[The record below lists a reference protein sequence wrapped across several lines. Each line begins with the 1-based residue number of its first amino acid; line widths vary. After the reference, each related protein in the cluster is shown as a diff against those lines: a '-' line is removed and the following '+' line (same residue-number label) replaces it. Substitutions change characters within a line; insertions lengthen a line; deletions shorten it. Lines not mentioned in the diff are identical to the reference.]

1 MFHAFS
7 QQELLIL
14 FTFATGI
21 VSILELLEFLFTRN
35 IPWLGRLLQKAF
47 RSLNSW
53 FHGRKVSRLRT
64 LIVNFS
70 GHPVLP
76 GQKKA
81 IEKLMHWQGTEV
93 IDVPLGNVPEDRHFV
108 VAIEKAVDSIDI
120 SPKEWQELP
129 MVVIPAGYSAVWAI
143 VQSILHGRLGHF
155 PDVVRLRPSSPLS
168 AEKFEV
174 AEIMNLHQVRHQS
187 RDKR

>member
-1 MFHAFS
+1 MLHALS
-7 QQELLIL
+7 QQEMLIL
-14 FTFATGI
+14 FTVAAGI

-35 IPWLGRLLQKAF
+35 IPWLGRLLQKGY
-47 RSLNSW
+47 RRMSSW
-53 FHGRKVSRLRT
+53 LHGRTGRRGRT

-81 IEKLMHWQGTEV
+81 IEKLMHWQEVEV
-93 IDVPLGNVPEDRHFV
+93 IDVPLRNVPEDRHFV
-108 VAIEKAVDSIDI
+108 LAIEKVVDGIDI

-155 PDVVRLRPSSPLS
+155 PDVVRLRPASPLS
-168 AEKFEV
+168 VEKFEV